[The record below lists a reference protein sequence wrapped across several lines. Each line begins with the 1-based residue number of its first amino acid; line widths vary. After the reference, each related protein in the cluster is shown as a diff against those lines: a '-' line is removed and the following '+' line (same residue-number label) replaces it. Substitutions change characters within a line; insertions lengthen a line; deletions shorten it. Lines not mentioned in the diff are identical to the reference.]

1 MTISTYDELKSAVA
15 DWLNRADLAPAIP
28 AFIRLAEARF
38 NRELRTRKQVKRA
51 TAVLDSQYLHLPSDW
66 LEAARLQLNTTPP
79 RVLSYVTM
87 DAALQLRSQ
96 RYGDTDANAFT
107 IVDDTLE
114 VVPVVGSA
122 TELEMAYYRKI
133 PALSDENPTNWLLTE
148 WPDLYLYSTLIHAA
162 PYLREDDR
170 ITTWKGMAD
179 QMLEEIRVS
188 DDRAKH
194 SGGPL
199 VARSRPLG

>member
-1 MTISTYDELKSAVA
+1 MTISTYAELKSAVA
-15 DWLNRADLAPAIP
+15 DWLNRADLTPAIP
-28 AFIRLAEARF
+28 TFIRLAEAKF
-38 NRELRTRKQVKRA
+38 NRDLRTRKQVKRA
-51 TAVLDSQYLHLPSDW
+51 TAVLDGQFLSLPTDW
-66 LEAARLQLNTTPP
+66 LEAIRLQLNTTPP

-87 DAALQLRSQ
+87 DEALQLRA
-96 RYGDTDANAFT
+96 RRFGDTGASAFT
-107 IVDDTLE
+107 IVDDALE

-133 PALSDENPTNWLLTE
+133 PALSDDSPTNWLLTE
-148 WPDLYLYSTLIHAA
+148 WPDLYLYSALVHAA

-170 ITTWKGMAD
+170 LAAWKGMAD

-199 VARSRPLG
+199 TARSRPIG